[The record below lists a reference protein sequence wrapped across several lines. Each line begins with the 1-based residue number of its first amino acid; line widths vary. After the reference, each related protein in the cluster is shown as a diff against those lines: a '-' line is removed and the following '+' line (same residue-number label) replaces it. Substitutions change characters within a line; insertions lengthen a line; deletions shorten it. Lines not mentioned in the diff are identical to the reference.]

1 MVGRSGKLAV
11 CIFLEIQRKQAATGM
26 VFVEMGKGH
35 AHVMTTSKLVC
46 RTLYVPPPP
55 KEGAQK

>member
-1 MVGRSGKLAV
+1 
-11 CIFLEIQRKQAATGM
+11 M

-55 KEGAQK
+55 KKVAQK